1 MLLEDKF
8 LKLVFFN
15 TSDCL
20 SENKV
25 NDGLV
30 NNVNG
35 LIYNNFFQSNN
46 YKKDFSFL

>member
-8 LKLVFFN
+8 LKLVFS
-15 TSDCL
+15 TPVIVCL
-20 SENKV
+20 KNKV

-46 YKKDFSFL
+46 YKKRF